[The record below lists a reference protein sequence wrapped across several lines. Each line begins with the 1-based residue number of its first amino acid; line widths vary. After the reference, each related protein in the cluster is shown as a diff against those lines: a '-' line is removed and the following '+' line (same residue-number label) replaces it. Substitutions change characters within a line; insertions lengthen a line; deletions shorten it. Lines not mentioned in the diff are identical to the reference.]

1 MEALGS
7 FCWHSSETWCLL
19 FNKLL
24 VVCDW
29 KTIFNSWSKGCYYKV
44 WCNWR
49 GTDYQEL
56 DTLLSNINN
65 LSNNGLDS
73 KSFNEILENHGL
85 NAAHER
91 FQQYLN
97 KLRSNSGT
105 MSAFWMSYV
114 DLTGL
119 MLDFIRT
126 SREKDWT
133 LHLISISNLIP
144 WCFGCNRSNYAKY
157 LLHMINL
164 PMTHQDVHEYLSP
177 HKLGTTIHL
186 VVFKWIRPLK
196 KPLTKVLRLLVA
208 LKDSVQKKCCVKVLY
223 YSPLHS
229 ILH

>member
-1 MEALGS
+1 M
-7 FCWHSSETWCLL
+7 
-19 FNKLL
+19 
-24 VVCDW
+24 
-29 KTIFNSWSKGCYYKV
+29 
-44 WCNWR
+44 
-49 GTDYQEL
+49 
-56 DTLLSNINN
+56 LSNINN